1 MAAPRDSNP
10 DMLIQ
15 RLPDLLA
22 AEFLGV
28 HGLPKDLLCVSSSTK
43 ARLPCR
49 NGSSEET
56 NVPLY
61 SGKAIHA
68 NRVERIQTILVSKG
82 LSLYQISQQWQSEAQ
97 TFIRK
102 EEERPVLQDRPA
114 KGASKIIL
122 LFSWL

>member
-1 MAAPRDSNP
+1 M
-10 DMLIQ
+10 
-15 RLPDLLA
+15 
-22 AEFLGV
+22 
-28 HGLPKDLLCVSSSTK
+28 
-43 ARLPCR
+43 
-49 NGSSEET
+49 
-56 NVPLY
+56 PLY

-114 KGASKIIL
+114 KVASKIIL
-122 LFSWL
+122 PFSWLRLAGVVGEPIIGIESIVSQVITKRFP